1 MSSTMPLGW
10 MMIKKKK
17 ADDAAAG
24 GLLLLFFLL
33 LMHLTGSTISRS
45 HPGKPPL
52 TENVFIQISG
62 DVAHPGVYAFQRPP
76 DLARL
81 IIQSGGLDR
90 ATTQE
95 ALAVTRSPYESGDEV
110 YVRSD
115 GNRLHIAK
123 GNMSAFYRFALGIPI
138 LLNTETQEGLTA
150 IPGIGPKTADAIIRA
165 RTERSGFGDL
175 NELLSVPGIGPT
187 LLKKMH
193 PYLSVVKAESE
204 TLP

>member
-1 MSSTMPLGW
+1 VSSTMPLGW

-17 ADDAAAG
+17 GNDAAAG

-52 TENVFIQISG
+52 TENVFIRILG
-62 DVAHPGVYAFQRPP
+62 DVAHPGVYTFERPP
-76 DLARL
+76 DLGRL
-81 IIQSGGLDR
+81 IIQAGGLDR
-90 ATTQE
+90 ATE
-95 ALAVTRSPYESGDEV
+95 EVLAVTRNRYESGEEV
-110 YVRSD
+110 CVRSD
-115 GNRLHIAK
+115 GSRLHISK
-123 GNMSAFYRFALGIPI
+123 GDMSAFYRFTLGIPI
-138 LLNTETQEGLTA
+138 SLNIETQKGLTA

-165 RTERSGFGDL
+165 RTKRSGFGDL

-187 LLKKMH
+187 LLKKMY

-204 TLP
+204 ILP